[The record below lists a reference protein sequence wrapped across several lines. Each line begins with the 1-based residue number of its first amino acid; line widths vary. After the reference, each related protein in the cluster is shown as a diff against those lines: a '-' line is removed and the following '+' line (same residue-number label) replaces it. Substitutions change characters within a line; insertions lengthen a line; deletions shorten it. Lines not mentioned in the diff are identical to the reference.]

1 MYDITEYTQLPI
13 YQKFSL
19 NINLFV
25 LDLYFS
31 IKHFIC
37 KSK

>member
-1 MYDITEYTQLPI
+1 MYDITEYTQLTI

-19 NINLFV
+19 NINFFV
-25 LDLYFS
+25 LDLYFY
-31 IKHFIC
+31 IKHFIS